1 MRYTIAVVVKD
12 IPGVMTRIAGLFSR
26 RGFNIE
32 SLTVG
37 RTEQEGRSRFTIVVD
52 EDARTLDQV
61 IKQLQRLIN
70 AVKVERIYEGSSVER
85 EYALI
90 KVKDQIDLRREL
102 LTTVE
107 IFQGK
112 ILDASEGTLIIE
124 VTGNEQD
131 VDAALELLKAYNI
144 KESIR
149 TGKISLN
156 RGNMTVMKKNAG
168 ESTRNK

>member
-1 MRYTIAVVVKD
+1 MKYTIAVVVEDK
-12 IPGVMTRIAGLFSR
+12 PGVMTGIAGLFSR

-52 EDARTLDQV
+52 EDVRTLDQV
-61 IKQLQRLIN
+61 IKQLKRLIN
-70 AVKVERIYEGSSVER
+70 IIKVEHIYEGGSVER

-90 KVKDQIDLRREL
+90 KVKDQIKLRREL

-112 ILDASEGTLIIE
+112 ILDASEGTLVIE

-144 KESIR
+144 RESIR

-156 RGNMTVMKKNAG
+156 RGNTIVMKKNVG